1 MEDRCSSQIVTFYR
15 PRSILALILT
25 GFAFVSLPFI
35 VALIIAES
43 YVDRLARQSEQA
55 VEQTAQVTSNSRML
69 AEQAVA
75 MERSAR
81 QFLVLEDPELLTV
94 YTKTHQEFL
103 KTASTLYSLPLD
115 QKQKQKLV
123 DAEKQAGVLF
133 HKMGSFSG
141 KSDESGQVVAEFL
154 SLSDLAKEI
163 FADSNQLINR
173 KMAVL
178 QNTAWEAQQM
188 LLWLGAALV
197 PLAMVLIATFA
208 SLIARP
214 ISHIDQAIRRLGDG
228 EFSTAISVDGPR
240 DLEALGQR
248 LDWLRLRLIELEE
261 EKNKFLRN
269 ISHDLKTPLAA
280 IREGSELLTEEAVG
294 KLTDEQR
301 DIARILR
308 QNGVQLQVLI
318 EDLLN
323 FNIASMRGT
332 HVEFSPVKLDDLI
345 DKVIEDHRAA
355 LIAKNIFLD
364 KHCAPLTV
372 AGDREKLRV
381 VVDNLLSNAVKYTPA
396 KGTITLSLAS
406 ATKTVTS
413 ASADSGEET
422 QEKIDRVV
430 LDVTDTG
437 PGIDPGDKNKIFDI
451 FYRGNVPQHG
461 HIKGTGLGLAIAKEF
476 VSAHGGTIEVV
487 ENQKDGSGAHF
498 RVMLPVGRPNEE

>member
-1 MEDRCSSQIVTFYR
+1 MTFYR

-25 GFAFVSLPFI
+25 GFAFVSFPFAI
-35 VALIIAES
+35 ALIIAES
-43 YVDRLARQSEQA
+43 YVDRLVWQSEQA
-55 VEQTAQVTSNSRML
+55 VQQTARVTSNSRML

-81 QFLVLEDPELLTV
+81 QFLVLEDPELLAA
-94 YTKTHQEFL
+94 YTKIHQEFL
-103 KTASTLYSLPLD
+103 KTAGTLYSLPLD
-115 QKQKQKLV
+115 QKQKQKLI
-123 DAEKQAGVLF
+123 DAEKRAGVLY

-141 KSDESGQVVAEFL
+141 NSEESGEVVAEFL
-154 SLSDLAKEI
+154 SLSDMAKEI

-188 LLWLGAALV
+188 LLWLGVALV
-197 PLAMVLIATFA
+197 PLAMILIAIFA

-228 EFSTAISVDGPR
+228 EFSTAIAVNGPR

-280 IREGSELLTEEAVG
+280 IREGSELLTEEVVG

-301 DIARILR
+301 DIAKILR
-308 QNGVQLQVLI
+308 QNGVQLQILI

-345 DKVIEDHRAA
+345 DKVIEDHRPA
-355 LIAKNIFLD
+355 LIAKNISLK
-364 KHCAPLTV
+364 KHCAALTV

-381 VVDNLLSNAVKYTPA
+381 VIDNLLSNAVKYTPT
-396 KGTITLSLAS
+396 KGMITLSLES
-406 ATKTVTS
+406 ATKTVAPGS
-413 ASADSGEET
+413 SESNVET
-422 QEKIDRVV
+422 QDKIDMAI
-430 LDVTDTG
+430 LDVIDTG
-437 PGIDPGDKNKIFDI
+437 PGIDPGDKSKIFDI
-451 FYRGNVPQHG
+451 FYRGNVPLHG

-476 VSAHGGTIEVV
+476 VSAHGGSIEVI

-498 RVMLPVGRPNEE
+498 RVMLPVGRPHEA